1 MNYKMIRI
9 MALSLSILALC
20 IGCGK
25 QTEAILLEQS
35 DASQT
40 EPPDDTNTNYESEV
54 KNNRGEDQKTEQT
67 TIMIYICGAV
77 ENPGVYTLPGQA
89 RVFQAIEAAGG
100 LMEDASETYINQA
113 KILQD
118 GEQITIPTRDE
129 AAQAVSGGADG
140 TASDGRV
147 NINTADQTA
156 LMTLNG
162 IGETRA
168 AAIIAYRE
176 ANGAFGSIEDIKNV
190 EGIKDAVFQKISDNI
205 TVD

>member
-1 MNYKMIRI
+1 MKYKMIRI
-9 MALSLSILALC
+9 MALSLSILGLC

-40 EPPDDTNTNYESEV
+40 ESPDDPNTNDETEV
-54 KNNRGEDQKTEQT
+54 KNSSGGNQEKEQT

-89 RVFQAIEAAGG
+89 RVYQAIEAAGG
-100 LMEDASETYINQA
+100 LMEEASETYINQA

-129 AAQAVSGGADG
+129 AAQTVPGGTDG
-140 TASDGRV
+140 AASDGRV
-147 NINTADQTA
+147 NINTADRTA
-156 LMTLNG
+156 LMTLSG

-176 ANGAFGSIEDIKNV
+176 ANGAFDSIEDIKNV